1 MSNLALKGKLGLLL
15 FNDILKI
22 YEGKDKNEV
31 LNILNS
37 ITKKDNN
44 WVLFQLDNI
53 LDCNEL
59 NIVKGS
65 DLLCK
70 DYNEIESSTELLNV
84 IDSIIKIETSKG
96 VIIIGKEEKLKEF
109 TEKLLDRFNL
119 KNIIWIV
126 V

>member
-1 MSNLALKGKLGLLL
+1 MSNLALKGKLGLL